1 MGTVRIEHNY
11 RAHCTALHCT
21 ALHCTALH
29 CTALHYTVLHCTALH
44 CTTHK
49 TIMEKDFQ
57 VNQIDWRVE
66 LVLSSAEVASL
77 DLPLLVL
84 QLSDG
89 KQAGE
94 TMELELDRKE
104 LDRLMAH
111 CRDIRDQ
118 LDKLNLH

>member
-1 MGTVRIEHNY
+1 MGVVKYTVRIEHNY
-11 RAHCTALHCT
+11 RAHCTALYCT
-21 ALHCTALH
+21 ALYC
-29 CTALHYTVLHCTALH
+29 TVLHY
-44 CTTHK
+44 THK

-89 KQAGE
+89 KQDGE
-94 TMELELDRKE
+94 TMEFELDRKE

-111 CRDIRDQ
+111 CRD
-118 LDKLNLH
+118 